1 MLGHDTYMTTY
12 LNFVYWPPQNS
23 MASFM
28 SVLAI
33 QLDLESVKTKGNT
46 ILASHQLYFKFC
58 DQTKLNL
65 TNISF
70 C

>member
-28 SVLAI
+28 SVLTI

-46 ILASHQLYFKFC
+46 I
-58 DQTKLNL
+58 
-65 TNISF
+65 
-70 C
+70 